1 MQDLEIYD
9 CHIHLMPRD
18 TEGPEIFRSK
28 AKESGVSGG
37 IIFSMPPETTVKWRG
52 IEPMQWKDRVTHVL
66 DFCSRLENFYPFL
79 WIDPTLPNAVEQVEY
94 AKNAGIKG
102 FKVICNRYMPVEG
115 LTAYRKMA
123 ELDMPLLFHS
133 GILWEGGEPTANW
146 NRPGNFECMLEVPRI
161 RFALA
166 HVSWPWTDE
175 CTALFGKFANTRI
188 VNKDA
193 AVMYIDSS
201 PGAAD
206 FYRDDIFKKLVLN
219 RYGIE
224 DKLLFGIDRHANAYD
239 VRWAKY
245 IIDFDRKMFDR
256 LQEQYGNYEGY
267 MWEGLEKLSPEDR
280 NPFRKTFRN
289 AVKKNIL
296 EFLNVSGDEN
306 VLSKRA

>member
-9 CHIHLMPRD
+9 CHIHLMPRGKD
-18 TEGPEIFRSK
+18 GPETFRSK
-28 AKESGVSGG
+28 AKESGISGG
-37 IIFSMPPETTVKWRG
+37 IIFSMPPASTLVCGEH
-52 IEPMQWKDRVTHVL
+52 PMHWKERIVHVL
-66 DFCSRLENFYPFL
+66 DFCSKLENFYPFL
-79 WIDPTLPNAVEQVEY
+79 RIDPTEADAVEQVEY

-102 FKVICNRYMPVEG
+102 FKVLCNRYMPAEG

-133 GILWEGGEPTANW
+133 GILWDGGEVSTNF
-146 NRPGNFECMLEVPRI
+146 NRPANFECMLEVPRI

-166 HVSWPWTDE
+166 HVSWPWTEE
-175 CTALFGKFANTRI
+175 CIALFGKFANTHI

-193 AVMYIDSS
+193 AVMYVDSS

-206 FYRDDIFKKLVLN
+206 FYREDIFRNFVLN

-224 DKLLFGIDRHANAYD
+224 DKLMFGVDGLANAYN
-239 VRWAKY
+239 VHRTKHM
-245 IIDFDRKMFDR
+245 IETDRKIFDR

-267 MWEGLEKLSPEDR
+267 MWEGLEKLSTEDR

>member
-9 CHIHLMPRD
+9 CHIHLMPEGKD
-18 TEGPEIFRSK
+18 TPEMFRAK
-28 AKESGVSGG
+28 AKESGISGG
-37 IIFSMPPETTVKWRG
+37 IIFSMPPETTYLWNR
-52 IEPMQWKDRVTHVL
+52 EQPMNWKERIAHVL
-66 DFCSRLENFYPFL
+66 DFCSKLENYYPFH
-79 WIDPTLPNAVEQVEY
+79 WIDPTQADAIEQIEY
-94 AKNAGIKG
+94 ARNAGIKG
-102 FKVICNRYMPVEG
+102 FKVLCNRYMPADG
-115 LTAYRKMA
+115 LNTYRKMA

-133 GILWEGGEPTANW
+133 GILWDGGDPSANL

-175 CTALFGKFANTRI
+175 CTALFGKFANTHI
-188 VNKDA
+188 INKDA

-224 DKLLFGIDRHANAYD
+224 DKLLFGIDRSADAYD
-239 VRWAKY
+239 VRWAKFV
-245 IIDFDRKMFDR
+245 IESDRRIFER

-267 MWEGLEKLSPEDR
+267 MWEGLEKLSTEDR

-296 EFLNVSGDEN
+296 EFLNG
-306 VLSKRA
+306 RQ

>member
-9 CHIHLMPRD
+9 CHIHLMPGN

-28 AKESGVSGG
+28 AREAGISGG
-37 IIFSMPPETTVKWRG
+37 FIFSMPPGGNLLWEGT
-52 IEPMQWKDRVTHVL
+52 EPMHWKDRIAHVL
-66 DFCSRLENFYPFL
+66 DFCSKLENFYPFL
-79 WIDPTLPNAVEQVEY
+79 RLDPTEPDAVEQVEY

-133 GILWEGGEPTANW
+133 GILWDGGEASTNF
-146 NRPGNFECMLEVPRI
+146 NRPGNFECMLEVPRL

-175 CTALFGKFANTRI
+175 CTALFGKFANTHI
-188 VNKDA
+188 INKDA

-201 PGAAD
+201 PGAAE
-206 FYRDDIFKKLVLN
+206 FYREDIFKQLVLN

-224 DKLLFGIDRHANAYD
+224 DKLLFGIDRSADDYD
-239 VRWAKY
+239 VRWAKFV
-245 IIDFDRKMFDR
+245 IESDRRTFER
-256 LQEQYGNYEGY
+256 LQEQYDNYEGY
-267 MWEGLEKLSPEDR
+267 MWEGLEKLSTEDR

-289 AVKKNIL
+289 AVKRNIL
-296 EFLNVSGDEN
+296 NFLGIKE
-306 VLSKRA
+306 

>member
-9 CHIHLMPRD
+9 CHIHLMPRGKD
-18 TEGPEIFRSK
+18 GPETFRSK
-28 AKESGVSGG
+28 AKESGISGG
-37 IIFSMPPETTVKWRG
+37 IIFSMPPASTLVCGEH
-52 IEPMQWKDRVTHVL
+52 PMHWKERIVHVL
-66 DFCSRLENFYPFL
+66 DFCSKLENFYPFL
-79 WIDPTLPNAVEQVEY
+79 RIDPTEDDAVEQVEY

-102 FKVICNRYMPVEG
+102 FKVLCNRYMPAEG

-133 GILWEGGEPTANW
+133 GILWDGGEKSTNL
-146 NRPGNFECMLEVPRI
+146 NRPDNFECMLEVPRI

-175 CTALFGKFANTRI
+175 CIALFGKFANTHI

-193 AVMYIDSS
+193 AVMYVDSS

-206 FYRDDIFKKLVLN
+206 FYREDIFRNFVLN

-224 DKLLFGIDRHANAYD
+224 DKLMFGVDGLANAYD
-239 VRWAKY
+239 VRRTKHV
-245 IIDFDRKMFDR
+245 IETDRKIFDR

-267 MWEGLEKLSPEDR
+267 MWEGLKKLSPEDR
-280 NPFRKTFRN
+280 NPFRKTFKN

-296 EFLNVSGDEN
+296 EFLNG
-306 VLSKRA
+306 RQ

>member
-9 CHIHLMPRD
+9 CHIHLMPD
-18 TEGPEIFRSK
+18 HPDGPELFRSK
-28 AKESGVSGG
+28 AKEAGISGG
-37 IIFSMPPETTVKWRG
+37 IIFSMPPGSNLLWEG
-52 IEPMQWKDRVTHVL
+52 AEPMHWKGRIAHVL
-66 DFCSRLENFYPFL
+66 DFCSKLENFYPFL
-79 WIDPTLPNAVEQVEY
+79 RLDPTEPDAVEQVEY

-123 ELDMPLLFHS
+123 ELDMPVLFHS
-133 GILWEGGEPTANW
+133 GILWDGGEVSTNF
-146 NRPGNFECMLEVPRI
+146 NRPANFECMLEVPRL

-175 CTALFGKFANTRI
+175 CTALFGKFANTHI
-188 VNKDA
+188 VKKDA

-206 FYRDDIFKKLVLN
+206 FYREDIFKQLVLN

-224 DKLLFGIDRHANAYD
+224 DKLLFGIDRSADAYD
-239 VRWAKY
+239 VRWAKFV
-245 IIDFDRKMFDR
+245 IESDRRIFEH
-256 LQEQYGNYEGY
+256 LQEQYDNYEGY
-267 MWEGLEKLSPEDR
+267 MWEGLEKLSTEDR

-296 EFLNVSGDEN
+296 EFLNG
-306 VLSKRA
+306 RQ